1 MLSEN
6 SLDLILSELEDG
18 WDHEW
23 LDEGKEII
31 FIGFTGID
39 DGFLL
44 ELSEE
49 DKGWLGGSEFGST
62 GGIKVVDESNFL
74 LRIGKFDVSL
84 SVESIIEVG
93 SSPYLAPKKAMVNLS
108 AAVFSLRASQ
118 VTSRDG
124 GPVFLRIHET
134 MASAVLPPW

>member
-1 MLSEN
+1 LLSEN

-93 SSPYLAPKKAMVNLS
+93 TEESNGEFIS
-108 AAVFSLRASQ
+108 
-118 VTSRDG
+118 G
-124 GPVFLRIHET
+124 GLLFKSIAGNFKGWWSGLLEDP
-134 MASAVLPPW
+134 